1 MDQISMFGKLF
12 NRHFLIVV
20 FCFLSEIVF
29 AERVDSLRNAILNGE
44 TESDRLHAKCLLAAE
59 LMPDSMEK
67 ADLLLNEAAP
77 LLQNGSV
84 KQIANY
90 YNNRGLY
97 HWYAGNSEE
106 AILFFKKTLSLPE
119 HSLTMKDRAMAAN
132 NAGTL
137 FSMHGKIDSAKI
149 FLHQALDID
158 IHRNYQPGIAKTKY
172 DLAVL
177 YDRSSQ
183 YHLAMKY
190 IMETVRYQEEVAD
203 TAGLVLSYNVLGN
216 VYVSLDSI
224 ERAAYYYKKG
234 LTIAE
239 RKEMNNHKITYIN
252 NLIALAAAQP
262 DSLPFVLSY
271 FQQGIFLAEKNQD
284 PENLVAL
291 YGNMGRA
298 YDAVMKYEKASSF
311 YSRGLKYLEQV
322 ENPVIKADFLFFY
335 SSHLFKTGQIE
346 LADDYLHQTLSI
358 EQNVG
363 EAGRLADTYCLMA
376 SVDSVNGNFKD
387 ALNNFQRSAAIRD
400 SMFTLKKIAS
410 IAEVQAFYD
419 IARYEQTLSLLESEN
434 RYFKLRFILLL
445 IAGFTIFI
453 LLSFWIFYSD
463 KRKKIAEK
471 NCTLEELE
479 HSKLKIQFESNR
491 QELTGKAMALMNSE
505 RLLKKLQDEM
515 KAYVDQLDD
524 DGLHQLQPVMN
535 TLKTEDKSKEL
546 WKDFENRFNELN
558 NGFIAKLTTKHPDL
572 SPAEIRL
579 CAMLRLQIPSKEISK
594 LTQRSLRTIEQSRF
608 KIRKKIGLNSGENLV
623 NYLLKI

>member
-1 MDQISMFGKLF
+1 MDQLSMFGKLF
-12 NRHFLIVV
+12 IRQFLIIV

-29 AERVDSLRNAILNGE
+29 AERVDSLRNATLNGE
-44 TESDRLHAKCLLAAE
+44 TESDRLHAKCLLAVE

-90 YNNRGLY
+90 YNFRGLY

-106 AILFFKKTLSLPE
+106 AIIFFKKTLSLPE
-119 HSLTMKDRAMAAN
+119 HSLIMKDRAMAAN

-137 FSMHGKIDSAKI
+137 FRMQGKIDSAKI

-158 IHRNYQPGIAKTKY
+158 IHRNYLPGIAKTKY

-190 IMETVRYQEEVAD
+190 ILEAVGFQEEATD
-203 TAGLVLSYNVLGN
+203 TIGLVLSYNVLGN
-216 VYVSLDSI
+216 VYVSLDLI

-239 RKEMNNHKITYIN
+239 RKEMTNHKITYIN
-252 NLIALAAAQP
+252 NLISLMAAQP

-284 PENLVAL
+284 LENLVAL
-291 YGNMGRA
+291 HGNMGRA
-298 YDAVMKYEKASSF
+298 YDAVMKYDQASSF
-311 YSRGLKYLEQV
+311 YSRGLKYLEQL
-322 ENPVIKADFLFFY
+322 ENSVLKADFLFFY

-358 EQNVG
+358 AEDVG
-363 EAGRLADTYCLMA
+363 EMSRQAAAYRLMA
-376 SVDSVNGNFKD
+376 SVDSINGNYKD
-387 ALNNFQRSAAIRD
+387 AFDKFQRSVAIRD
-400 SMFTLKKIAS
+400 SIFTLKKIAS
-410 IAEVQAFYD
+410 IAEMQAFHD
-419 IARYEQTLSLLESEN
+419 IARYERTLSTLESEN
-434 RYFKLRFILLL
+434 RFCKLRLILVL
-445 IAGFTIFI
+445 IAGFTIVVF
-453 LLSFWIFYSD
+453 LSFLLFYFG
-463 KRKKIAEK
+463 KHKKIAEK
-471 NCTLEELE
+471 NYTIKELE
-479 HSKLKIQFESNR
+479 HSKLQIQFESNR
-491 QELTGKAMALMNSE
+491 QDLTGKAMALMNSE
-505 RLLKKLQDEM
+505 RVIKKLQSEM
-515 KAYVDQLDD
+515 KTYVDQLDD
-524 DGLHQLQPVMN
+524 DGLFKLQPVMN

-558 NGFIAKLTTKHPDL
+558 DGFIAKLTTKHPDL

-608 KIRKKIGLNSGENLV
+608 KIRKKIGLNSGDNLV